1 MTSHNEQADDPMPSQ
16 LVDQMQ
22 SEIAHLRDPLTS
34 RDKQLDQLSHLLA
47 MPTQQHTV
55 LTNQLPPPRKAYPR
69 PLEILFHDAE

>member
-1 MTSHNEQADDPMPSQ
+1 MPSQ

-55 LTNQLPPPRKAYPR
+55 LTNQLPPPRKPILAR
-69 PLEILFHDAE
+69 LKSLFHDAE